1 MGSELDREELIAEK
15 WNSLD
20 VLSHARQ
27 LLHDFTHLIDKS
39 RPAAMMIRHSIR
51 HEIKSAKDIKSANLT
66 PLGHTI
72 ARYFGQIIPK
82 GYQLRLYSSIST
94 RCKETARNIVDGYTA
109 VLNPTDSS
117 STAKLVSSKLH
128 LQTISSKRPKLYELI
143 ANVTQTHSNEMNT
156 GAAIVQNWIAGNY
169 PPSLIS
175 PLNSYVKLVCQNELS
190 DLQKLNNQPN
200 TLIINISHDLPL
212 MGLRARLTGDKTCTD
227 WLSFLG
233 GFILQDKGDQFFLI
247 DRGKKFVIHKWWN

>member
-1 MGSELDREELIAEK
+1 MGSELDRDEFIAEK

-20 VLSHARQ
+20 TLSHARQ
-27 LLHDFTHLIDKS
+27 LLHDFTHLINKS

-51 HEIKSAKDIKSANLT
+51 HEIKSATEIKSANLT
-66 PLGHTI
+66 PLGHAI
-72 ARYFGQIIPK
+72 ARYFGQIIPN
-82 GYQLRLYSSIST
+82 GYQIQLYSSISP
-94 RCKETARNIVDGYTA
+94 RCKETAHNIVDGYTS
-109 VLNPTDSS
+109 VLNPTDSIS
-117 STAKLVSSKLH
+117 KAKLISSKLH
-128 LQTISSKRPKLYELI
+128 LQTISSNRPKLYELI
-143 ANVTQTHSNEMNT
+143 ANVTQIHSDEMNA

-175 PLNSYVKLVCQNELS
+175 PLNNYVELVCQHELS
-190 DLQKLNNQPN
+190 DLQKLKNQPN

-212 MGLRARLTGDKTCTD
+212 MGLRARLTRDVTCTD

-233 GFILQDKGDQFFLI
+233 GFILQDNGDQFFII